1 MSRKQLEEMASIN
14 RLHAKNGTIELANKI
29 VQIPASQ
36 YYDRTRW
43 LTEIEEI
50 FKRLP
55 LVLGISK
62 ELKKPGDYKALEVV
76 GMPVIINRNSQGKLN
91 AFLNICQHKG
101 AALVE
106 TGYGNSYH
114 FRCPYH
120 GWAYNDNGDLI
131 GIPDNDNFG
140 DLDKGCNGLITLPI
154 EERAGI
160 IWVTLDPK
168 SELPIDSF
176 LSGYDKMLAHFKFE
190 DWYVFDT
197 RTLKGPNWKVAYDGY
212 LDLYHLPVLHHET
225 FGTEISNKAM
235 FYAWGPH
242 QRVISPARLSSQD
255 DFEGTGMDYNKLPIK
270 EIPTEVLM
278 TGVWTIFPHVSIASF
293 NGGGRSVLLSQL
305 LPGENPEESYTVQ
318 YYLMEKEP
326 NEKQREEAKEQF
338 KFLQHVV
345 KEEDYATGLK
355 LQKGLKTGK
364 MKSVLFGRNEGG
376 GQVFHNWVNQL
387 IKTKDKD
394 LLNLFKK

>member
-62 ELKKPGDYKALEVV
+62 ELKKLGDYKALEVV

-168 SELPIDSF
+168 SELSIDSF

-190 DWYVFDT
+190 DWYIFDT

-212 LDLYHLPVLHHET
+212 LDLYHLPVLHQET

-255 DFEGTGMDYNKLPIK
+255 DFEGTGMDYNELPIK

-326 NEKQREEAKEQF
+326 NEKQRKEAQEQF
-338 KFLQHVV
+338 KFLKHVV

-394 LLNLFKK
+394 LMNLFKK

>member
-1 MSRKQLEEMASIN
+1 MSRKKLEEIAKIN
-14 RLHAKNGTIELANKI
+14 RQHAEDGTIELTQKI
-29 VQIPASQ
+29 VEVPAKY
-36 YYDRTRW
+36 YYDQDRW
-43 LTEIEEI
+43 NSEIERV

-55 LVLGISK
+55 LVLGISS

-76 GMPVIINRNSQGKLN
+76 GMPVIINRNSEGKLN
-91 AFLNICQHKG
+91 AFLNICRHRG
-101 AALVE
+101 SSLVE
-106 TGYGNSYH
+106 NGHGNSSH

-120 GWAYNDNGDLI
+120 GWAYSDDGELI
-131 GIPDNDNFG
+131 GISDNENFV
-140 DLDKGCNGLITLPI
+140 DLDKECNGLIKLPI

-160 IWVTLDPK
+160 IWVNLDHK
-168 SELPIDSF
+168 TELSMDSF
-176 LSGYDKMLAHFKFE
+176 LSGYDEMLAHFKFE
-190 DWYVFDT
+190 DWYIFDT

-212 LDLYHLPVLHHET
+212 LDLYHLPVLHSET

-242 QRVISPARLSSQD
+242 QRVISPSRLSSQD
-255 DFEGTGMDYNKLPIK
+255 DFDGEGIDYSELPIK
-270 EIPTEVLM
+270 EVPTAVLM

-305 LPGENPEESYTVQ
+305 LPGASPEESYTVQ

-326 NEKQREEAKEQF
+326 NQQQRKEAKEQF
-338 KFLQHVV
+338 DFLKYVV

-364 MKSVLFGRNEGG
+364 LESVLFGRNESG
-376 GQVFHNWVNQL
+376 GQAFHEWVDKIIN
-387 IKTKDKD
+387 TKNKD
-394 LLNLFKK
+394 LSKLF

>member
-14 RLHAKNGTIELANKI
+14 RQHAKNGTIELANKI

-101 AALVE
+101 ASLVE

-120 GWAYNDNGDLI
+120 GWAYNENGDLI

-168 SELPIDSF
+168 SELSIDSF

-190 DWYVFDT
+190 DWYIFDT

-225 FGTEISNKAM
+225 FGTEISNQAM

-394 LLNLFKK
+394 LMNLFKK

>member
-140 DLDKGCNGLITLPI
+140 DLG
-154 EERAGI
+154 
-160 IWVTLDPK
+160 
-168 SELPIDSF
+168 
-176 LSGYDKMLAHFKFE
+176 
-190 DWYVFDT
+190 
-197 RTLKGPNWKVAYDGY
+197 
-212 LDLYHLPVLHHET
+212 
-225 FGTEISNKAM
+225 
-235 FYAWGPH
+235 
-242 QRVISPARLSSQD
+242 QR
-255 DFEGTGMDYNKLPIK
+255 M
-270 EIPTEVLM
+270 
-278 TGVWTIFPHVSIASF
+278 
-293 NGGGRSVLLSQL
+293 
-305 LPGENPEESYTVQ
+305 
-318 YYLMEKEP
+318 
-326 NEKQREEAKEQF
+326 
-338 KFLQHVV
+338 
-345 KEEDYATGLK
+345 
-355 LQKGLKTGK
+355 
-364 MKSVLFGRNEGG
+364 
-376 GQVFHNWVNQL
+376 
-387 IKTKDKD
+387 
-394 LLNLFKK
+394 

>member
-1 MSRKQLEEMASIN
+1 M
-14 RLHAKNGTIELANKI
+14 
-29 VQIPASQ
+29 
-36 YYDRTRW
+36 
-43 LTEIEEI
+43 
-50 FKRLP
+50 
-55 LVLGISK
+55 
-62 ELKKPGDYKALEVV
+62 
-76 GMPVIINRNSQGKLN
+76 
-91 AFLNICQHKG
+91 
-101 AALVE
+101 VE

-120 GWAYNDNGDLI
+120 GWAYNENGDLI

-160 IWVTLDPK
+160 IWVTLDNK

-190 DWYVFDT
+190 DWYIFDT

>member
-1 MSRKQLEEMASIN
+1 MSRKQLEEMAKIN
-14 RLHAKNGTIELANKI
+14 RQHAEDGTIKLANKI
-29 VQIPASQ
+29 LQIPASD
-36 YYDRTRW
+36 YYDRNRW
-43 LTEIEEI
+43 LTEIKKI
-50 FKRLP
+50 FQRLP

-62 ELKKPGDYKALEVV
+62 ELKNPNDYKALEVV

-106 TGYGNSYH
+106 TGYGNSNH

-120 GWAYNDNGDLI
+120 GWAYNENGDLI
-131 GIPDNDNFG
+131 GISDNDNFG
-140 DLDKGCNGLITLPI
+140 NLDKECNGLIKLPL

-160 IWVTLDPK
+160 IWVTLDHK
-168 SELPIDSF
+168 SKLPIDNF
-176 LSGYDKMLAHFKFE
+176 LSGYDKMLAHFNFE
-190 DWYVFDT
+190 DWYIFDT

-212 LDLYHLPVLHHET
+212 LDLYHLPVLHSET

-242 QRVISPARLSSQD
+242 QRVISPSRLSSQD
-255 DFEGTGMDYNKLPIK
+255 DFEGKGIDYNKLPIK
-270 EIPTEVLM
+270 EVPTEVLM

-326 NEKQREEAKEQF
+326 DKEQREEAKKQF
-338 KFLQHVV
+338 DFLKYVV
-345 KEEDYATGLK
+345 KEEDYATGLN

-376 GQVFHNWVNQL
+376 GQVFHNWVNRL
-387 IKTKDKD
+387 INAKDKD
-394 LLNLFKK
+394 LINLFKK